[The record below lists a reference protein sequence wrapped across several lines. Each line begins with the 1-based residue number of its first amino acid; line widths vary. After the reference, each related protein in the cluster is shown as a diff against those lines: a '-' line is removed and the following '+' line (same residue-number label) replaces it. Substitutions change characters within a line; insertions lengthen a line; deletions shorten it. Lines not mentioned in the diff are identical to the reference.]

1 MRLIK
6 LFVLT
11 LFIIL
16 AFLITGCSTTVPV
29 KQKFPEAP
37 EKLMVRCPQLDT
49 INNDNASLTDMLKVV
64 VKNYSTYYQ
73 CAVVADGWQE
83 WYQIQKI
90 ISEEANK

>member
-1 MRLIK
+1 MKKLI
-6 LFVLT
+6 L
-11 LFIIL
+11 IL
-16 AFLITGCSTTVPV
+16 AVFLTACSTAVPV

-37 EKLMVRCPQLDT
+37 AKLMTKCPNLDEVAVGT
-49 INNDNASLTDMLKVV
+49 TALSEMLKVV

-73 CAVVADGWQE
+73 CAVIADGWQE

>member
-1 MRLIK
+1 MKKLILVLA
-6 LFVLT
+6 LFLT
-11 LFIIL
+11 
-16 AFLITGCSTTVPV
+16 ACSTAVPV

-37 EKLMVRCPQLDT
+37 AKLMTKCPNLEEAAPGTTSVSD
-49 INNDNASLTDMLKVV
+49 LLKVV

-73 CAVVADGWQE
+73 CAVITDGWQE

>member
-1 MRLIK
+1 MKKLI
-6 LFVLT
+6 L
-11 LFIIL
+11 IIAL
-16 AFLITGCSTTVPV
+16 AIAGCTTAPV

-37 EKLMVRCPQLDT
+37 AKLMTKCPNLETLEPSTTALSD
-49 INNDNASLTDMLKVV
+49 LLKVV

-73 CAVVADGWQE
+73 CAVITDGWQE

>member
-1 MRLIK
+1 MKKI
-6 LFVLT
+6 VLV
-11 LFIIL
+11 L
-16 AFLITGCSTTVPV
+16 AVFLSACSTTVPV

-37 EKLMVRCPQLDT
+37 NKLMTKCPNLDEVALGT
-49 INNDNASLTDMLKVV
+49 TALSDFLKVV

-73 CAVVADGWQE
+73 CAVIADGWQE

>member
-1 MRLIK
+1 MKKI
-6 LFVLT
+6 VLV
-11 LFIIL
+11 L
-16 AFLITGCSTTVPV
+16 AVFLSACSTTVPV

-37 EKLMVRCPQLDT
+37 NKLMTKCPNLDEVAPGT
-49 INNDNASLTDMLKVV
+49 TALSDFLKVV

-73 CAVVADGWQE
+73 CAVIADGWQE